1 ETEGRA
7 DRTTQ
12 RAVAHQCGQ
21 SDGCTAPERESGK
34 PRLDRAKKDFR
45 VTGGQ
50 GFQEAIAVGGEA
62 PQGRLGHM
70 PTRKVLNNPRPFI
83 VVRCLPCQHRGFV
96 SERELVRF
104 GIKPG
109 TPVAQFVKRLRCRK
123 CGSGSV
129 MAQRTTSKSV
139 A

>member
-1 ETEGRA
+1 MLSSARPIIL
-7 DRTTQ
+7 
-12 RAVAHQCGQ
+12 VQCL
-21 SDGCTAPERESGK
+21 S
-34 PRLDRAKKDFR
+34 
-45 VTGGQ
+45 
-50 GFQEAIAVGGEA
+50 
-62 PQGRLGHM
+62 
-70 PTRKVLNNPRPFI
+70 
-83 VVRCLPCQHRGFV
+83 CQHRGFV

-129 MAQRTTSKSV
+129 MASRSTSKGAV

>member
-1 ETEGRA
+1 ME
-7 DRTTQ
+7 D
-12 RAVAHQCGQ
+12 
-21 SDGCTAPERESGK
+21 
-34 PRLDRAKKDFR
+34 LR
-45 VTGGQ
+45 VDGGQ
-50 GFQEAIAVGGEA
+50 GSEEAIALDSETA
-62 PQGRLGHM
+62 QGWLTMRNAVN
-70 PTRKVLNNPRPFI
+70 RPRAVI
-83 VVRCLPCQHRGFV
+83 LVQCLSCQHRGFV

>member
-1 ETEGRA
+1 MRNA
-7 DRTTQ
+7 LNKSRPLIL
-12 RAVAHQCGQ
+12 VQCL
-21 SDGCTAPERESGK
+21 T
-34 PRLDRAKKDFR
+34 
-45 VTGGQ
+45 
-50 GFQEAIAVGGEA
+50 
-62 PQGRLGHM
+62 
-70 PTRKVLNNPRPFI
+70 
-83 VVRCLPCQHRGFV
+83 CQHRGFV

-109 TPVAQFVKRLRCRK
+109 TPVAQFVKRLRWRK

>member
-1 ETEGRA
+1 LAERRRA
-7 DRTTQ
+7 PRWINSATRAIISFQ
-12 RAVAHQCGQ
+12 RFHG
-21 SDGCTAPERESGK
+21 
-34 PRLDRAKKDFR
+34 
-45 VTGGQ
+45 VT
-50 GFQEAIAVGGEA
+50 
-62 PQGRLGHM
+62 
-70 PTRKVLNNPRPFI
+70 
-83 VVRCLPCQHRGFV
+83 CQHRGFV

-129 MAQRTTSKSV
+129 MAQRSASKTAV